1 MQVIKGYKTMKKYLF
16 TILIT
21 LFLSSNVYCQE
32 SLEDNTSLVIDEY
45 ELDTKLFLTDRKHKF
60 SIDNICLDLFD
71 FKVLKDYIDET
82 EKSCIQRLEKRD
94 KLCLENID
102 KIQSEHKKILNSFRL
117 KYDNLLKEKDKLKI
131 MFDTNVKLHEER
143 ITKYKWIIGT
153 SSFLFVGTTIF
164 LIAK

>member
-1 MQVIKGYKTMKKYLF
+1 MKKYFF
-16 TILIT
+16 TILII

-32 SLEDNTSLVIDEY
+32 SLEHNTSLIIDEY
-45 ELDTKLFLTDRKHKF
+45 ELDTKLFPTNRRHKF
-60 SIDNICLDLFD
+60 SIDNVCLDLFD

-82 EKSCIQRLEKRD
+82 DKSCIQRLEKRD

-102 KIQSEHKKILNSFRL
+102 KIQREHKKILDSFRL

-153 SSFLFVGTTIF
+153 SSLLFVGTSIF